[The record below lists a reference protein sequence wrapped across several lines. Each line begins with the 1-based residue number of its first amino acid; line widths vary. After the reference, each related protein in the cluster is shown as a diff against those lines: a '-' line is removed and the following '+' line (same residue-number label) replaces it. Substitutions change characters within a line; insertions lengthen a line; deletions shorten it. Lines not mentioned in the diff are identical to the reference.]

1 METPPPK
8 IDPTIVFPA
17 LCEILESLGYH
28 IQKCNVPFRPTTSS
42 PCISRVCRSSIIANL
57 FNSGIEIACHWP
69 CTDTAKA
76 NTEAFAV
83 FVNSLNALCRSVT
96 CLAEPQTMTIRAY
109 YPFNFQPDSFRLFIE
124 AWMEDA
130 ADILAEV
137 QREGLGFLDIATVH

>member
-8 IDPTIVFPA
+8 TDPTDAFPA

-28 IQKCNVPFRPTTSS
+28 IQERNVEFPPYHLLALHKQNL
-42 PCISRVCRSSIIANL
+42 PVIVNL
-57 FNSGIEIACHWP
+57 FDAGIELACHWP
-69 CTDTAKA
+69 CTEIAKA
-76 NTEAFAV
+76 NTGAFAV

-96 CLAEPQTMTIRAY
+96 CLAGPHTMTIRAY
-109 YPFNFQPDSFRLFIE
+109 YPFSFQPDTFRLFME

-137 QREGLGFLDIATVH
+137 QREGPGFLDIATIH